1 MKLVCNIYRCS
12 AKEGM
17 YLYTR
22 KDTQK
27 NRELA
32 DLPEVLKKRIGNTTL
47 AMTIILTPDKKLAVA
62 DAKKVIGS
70 IEEQGFYLQMPP
82 SPDAAMQ
89 AINMHN
95 NHL

>member
-17 YLYTR
+17 YLYTC
-22 KDTQK
+22 KDVQ
-27 NRELA
+27 NNNDLA
-32 DLPEVLKKRIGNTTL
+32 DLPEVLKKRMGKTTL

-62 DAKKVIGS
+62 DAKKVIES

-82 SPDAAMQ
+82 GPDAAMQ
-89 AINMHN
+89 AINTHN

>member
-22 KDTQK
+22 KNMQGENEID
-27 NRELA
+27 A
-32 DLPEVLKKRIGNTTL
+32 LPEALKKRLGKTTL
-47 AMTIILTPDKKLAVA
+47 AMTIILTPEKSLAAA
-62 DAKKVIGS
+62 DATKVIDN
-70 IEEQGFYLQMPP
+70 IESQGFYLQMPP
-82 SPDAAMQ
+82 AASDYMQ
-89 AINMHN
+89 AVNLHN